1 MNDFIKVSPL
11 KILEMTSGKGL
22 GRGNLGVLMARAG
35 VGKTACLIHIA
46 LDKIFRKE
54 KLVHVSLEDMPEKV
68 TSYYNVI
75 FSDLVKALNMS
86 EDNEGRL
93 LLERNRMILAYLNN
107 SFEIERFGNNLKNLI
122 QNMEFTPDSIIID
135 GMDFEK
141 EEVNIFRDL
150 RKLALEFQVEIWF
163 SALSHRHITDVNE
176 RGIPYPCSRM
186 DEFLS
191 IIIQLQPTQ
200 DGIFM
205 SLLKD
210 HDREITD
217 KARVRLD
224 PNTFLVSRD
233 SKLT

>member
-11 KILEMTSGKGL
+11 NILEMTSRKGL

-75 FSDLVKALNMS
+75 YSDLLKALNIS
-86 EDNEGRL
+86 EDNESRI
-93 LLERNRMILAYLNN
+93 LLERNRMILAYLNK
-107 SFEIERFGNNLKNLI
+107 SFEIARFRNNLKNLI
-122 QNMEFTPDSIIID
+122 ENIEFTPDSIIVD

-141 EEVNIFRDL
+141 VETDIFKGL
-150 RKLALEFQVEIWF
+150 RELASEFQVEIWF
-163 SALSHRHITDVNE
+163 SALSHRHISEVNE
-176 RGIPYPCSRM
+176 RGIPFPCNRM

-191 IIIQLQPTQ
+191 IILQLQPTQ
-200 DGIFM
+200 SGVFI

-210 HDREITD
+210 HDREIPD
-217 KARVRLD
+217 NARIRLD
-224 PNTFLVSRD
+224 PNTFLVSP
-233 SKLT
+233 